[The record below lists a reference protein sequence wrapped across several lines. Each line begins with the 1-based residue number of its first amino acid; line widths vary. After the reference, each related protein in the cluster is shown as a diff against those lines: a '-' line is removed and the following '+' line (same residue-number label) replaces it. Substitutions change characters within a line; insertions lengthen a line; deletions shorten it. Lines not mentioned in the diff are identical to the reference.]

1 MSATIDVNAILDAV
15 DEYAALCVEAGAC
28 RSAHSALVNARGE
41 RMSAAA
47 SLVDLRRKAE
57 DRAVSQLHR
66 IEAMLRGES
75 GDEIA
80 PDDMVPIVW
89 GRDEGDTFPIRW
101 PVPSD
106 QRCFCYDWRNP
117 EATVRRADLDAWEAA
132 CSVTGRLKEKMRR
145 ECVAIPQP
153 DEVSP

>member
-1 MSATIDVNAILDAV
+1 MSAPVDVNAILDAV
-15 DEYAALCVEAGAC
+15 DEYASLCVESGAY

-47 SLVDLRRKAE
+47 SLVDLRRK
-57 DRAVSQLHR
+57 
-66 IEAMLRGES
+66 
-75 GDEIA
+75 
-80 PDDMVPIVW
+80 
-89 GRDEGDTFPIRW
+89 DEGDTFPIRW

-132 CSVTGRLKEKMRR
+132 CAVTGRLREKMRR
-145 ECVAIPQP
+145 ECVAVPQP
-153 DEVSP
+153 DEVQP